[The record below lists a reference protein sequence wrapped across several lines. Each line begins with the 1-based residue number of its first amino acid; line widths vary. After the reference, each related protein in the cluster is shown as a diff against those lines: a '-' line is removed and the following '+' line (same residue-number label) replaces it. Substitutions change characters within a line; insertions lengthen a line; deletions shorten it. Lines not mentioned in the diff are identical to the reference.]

1 MGTLKILV
9 NVFSGVPP
17 ASRMPAPVEF
27 TVAELRAMR
36 DALVIAGMSGV
47 KWSDPRSMLTA
58 ADKLRTIAGA
68 CADLGYGAS
77 Q

>member
-17 ASRMPAPVEF
+17 AARLPAPVEF
-27 TVAELRAMR
+27 TVGELRAMR
-36 DALVIAGMSGV
+36 DALGLASTSGV
-47 KWSDPRSMLTA
+47 KWGDPRSMLTA
-58 ADKLRTIAGA
+58 ADKLRSLAGA
-68 CADLGYGAS
+68 CVDLGYGAP